1 MCVAMTQRGRLKPSG
16 AGAVVSVEVF
26 EGKEAIVVE
35 AGGEDSSS
43 SSSRVLAPAVR
54 AWLWQVGRAR
64 RSSRGSRSSFP
75 RTLRTKKRKSS
86 SETFPFR
93 ETTTLGGKKAPP
105 ALAPAVAAREREP
118 AAAPEAGV
126 EGVAERE
133 AAEGSGGRR
142 TPRTP
147 TTCDDE

>member
-1 MCVAMTQRGRLKPSG
+1 MFVAMTQRGRLKPSG

-86 SETFPFR
+86 SDETFPFTGFEDCVAYGF
-93 ETTTLGGKKAPP
+93 ET
-105 ALAPAVAAREREP
+105 ER
-118 AAAPEAGV
+118 ANSYG
-126 EGVAERE
+126 
-133 AAEGSGGRR
+133 
-142 TPRTP
+142 
-147 TTCDDE
+147 